1 MENKKN
7 NFFSIDNDILSQFLN
22 IDGSDPQFRGSG
34 LGDNSNPYDNEID
47 RDDFRA

>member
-22 IDGSDPQFRGSG
+22 IDGSDQKFPGSG
-34 LGDNSNPYDNEID
+34 LGDHSNSYENYLD
-47 RDDFRA
+47 RDDIKP